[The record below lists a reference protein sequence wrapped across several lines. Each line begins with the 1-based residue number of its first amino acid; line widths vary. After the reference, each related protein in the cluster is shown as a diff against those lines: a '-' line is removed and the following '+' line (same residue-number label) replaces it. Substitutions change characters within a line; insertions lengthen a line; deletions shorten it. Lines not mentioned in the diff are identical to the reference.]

1 MTPKTPLPDKT
12 QIEPLE
18 SVEVVAHILDAL
30 ASSSSPLGV
39 TELARAL
46 NETKSRI
53 HRNLVSLKYFG
64 FIDQEEVSEKYR
76 LGWKLFQLG
85 QRAGSEFDVRKITF
99 PYLNFLS
106 ATCGLSSLLAIPF
119 NGQALV
125 MDAVS
130 NEGNVSISVKPGNR
144 PLPHCSAQGR
154 VALAYATPAQRER
167 LLAPPL
173 ESPSPLA
180 MTDPKAILKRL
191 HVIQDQLYEHAPNE
205 TLMGIN
211 VLSVPLFKNEG
222 ELIGVLSLVGSVQHL
237 PAKPEPKTLALLQGC
252 ASVVSKYFQNNSYDH
267 LGLKSTK
274 ALKIPP
280 VQI

>member
-1 MTPKTPLPDKT
+1 MPLKSASSDKS

-39 TELARAL
+39 TELARSL

-53 HRNLVSLKYFG
+53 HRNLVSLKFFG

-85 QRAGSEFDVRKITF
+85 QRAGSEFDVRKISF

-106 ATCGLSSLLAIPF
+106 STCGLTSLLAIPF

-125 MDAVS
+125 MDTVS

-154 VALAYATPAQRER
+154 VALAYATPAQRDR
-167 LLAPPL
+167 LLSPPL
-173 ESPSPLA
+173 EAPSPMA
-180 MTDPKAILKRL
+180 MTDPSLIQRRL
-191 HVIQDQLYEHAPNE
+191 ALIHEQLFEHAPNE

-211 VLSVPLFKNEG
+211 VLSAPVFKNEG
-222 ELIGVLSLVGSVQHL
+222 ELIGILSLVGSVQHL
-237 PAKPEPKTLALLQGC
+237 PAQPEVKTLELLQGC
-252 ASVVSKYFQNNSYDH
+252 ASVISKYFQSSNYDR
-267 LGLKSTK
+267 LGLKSAK
-274 ALKIPP
+274 ALNIPP